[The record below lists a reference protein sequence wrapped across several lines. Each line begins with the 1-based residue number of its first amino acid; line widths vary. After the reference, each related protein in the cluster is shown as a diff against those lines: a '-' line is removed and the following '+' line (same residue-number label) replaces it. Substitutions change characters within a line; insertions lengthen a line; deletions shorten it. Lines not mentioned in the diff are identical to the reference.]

1 MLFWGRWRLVFATAA
16 IALLLSGVPCAIRAA
31 GDDPTAQVETHDD
44 ARAFDNIPVD
54 TCRLGSQGVALAE
67 EVSNTSSSTPLLT
80 ARLKVCAAWP
90 ACGTCVRM
98 YEGDCRYV
106 FPTFVMAYGVK
117 DPTGPGKIC
126 ACKVLACNLPWDPG
140 GWNRGC
146 IQELGCFDKPLLRDA
161 GPFCNVLPGRKR
173 SARVR
178 FVPLEFSKQSFW
190 RPGFVA
196 IVESWEQDTK
206 DHRVL
211 HRKVRKH
218 IINPGRSGVFEGII
232 GRKKD
237 EYVWHTKGW
246 KDDKEEQQWAIS
258 EQEKSYS
265 FSDAGT
271 EHYLKVRREQDAV
284 CVRYYGTDSG
294 MSVELF
300 EECLPIPSMELPR
313 IYQTYSLTNSVGQGY
328 KRDEYIGKHCKN
340 SAASRTEYLTSSNES
355 DKYRIKFIRGKDTV
369 SRNGDNTRQGE
380 SSRAFVQHLKK
391 YTSGT
396 NTSGKWVVSDTEG
409 TWLIHEEQIVEKEG
423 SPTPDW
429 YRKHITDNSDRRTRS
444 SESDTCERELRECV
458 KFGGKSMCVNVA
470 NSSREW
476 GRSVLPGVLQ
486 LQRGEHKKW
495 NTETSYYKHPVGA
508 FWGYSSIDFMQQK
521 ITEIAQDYGGNANK
535 VEFVGVA
542 ADKNRELGGI
552 CGRAND
558 GSYDNKCKYY
568 VVPGKPRVMC
578 ITGIG
583 SGADIS
589 DYEVASSSD
598 GGISRTWLKKQ
609 PKMLRRYV
617 LAGEDDSARR
627 VVCDDKYSMNLQLL
641 SQPVLDN
648 IVVKDGRFVVP
659 KKLSGGAPGRGR
671 SNGDPCARVD
681 SNTVY
686 YYESGRFNTE
696 PGSLVGCVDPSTQY
710 YAPGQKVEGC
720 TYEYVSMDDYRPMS
734 LGGRVGMRAGYYFPA
749 GVPAGDEIEKGEAV
763 VKLRP
768 LSVYDRGLCID
779 SFPRYWYEPEYK
791 ITDGQTH
798 TVSKEYVVLKFEAS
812 NGGDQTIGTL
822 PTQNGKWCQFYKIE
836 AWGGG
841 EAAAMTDVGA
851 RRSGRPGQYVVGIL
865 RNPDQK
871 DKYNCDVFAHYNR
884 QGGVT
889 TKISDLEFSIKV
901 DIGEG
906 GEYQKPKK
914 AENPKQPP
922 VRYTPTRVQE
932 NYGGGEGAGGDTV
945 VKFCTK
951 KKNSTS
957 GQSGTQG
964 STQTAEQCHE
974 IMRAVGGGST
984 HAGVLNVRAIKDL
997 MVSYRTIVGDV
1008 LAGDNGATKL
1018 LLEGRAMFT
1027 KFPLEMNFPLT
1038 REKEHILEVK
1048 EYFEGRSLPRS
1059 LCKRKLRYSEWREN
1073 GVFVPGMGGC
1083 WGDDGSATP
1092 GLGESG
1098 AVMITCERWDTVGPQ
1113 ELGFGDEIKPEQALE
1128 PGKREEER
1136 QRSDGEPWSADIET
1150 EWEHRGDTV
1159 SRTQRGVQQ
1168 PEEQKLRGAESQ
1180 EAKPG
1185 ITRPTTPA
1193 GRTTA
1198 PASKAAEPAVK
1209 QLKVEKP
1216 KPAPKPKPQPAKPQW
1231 PAKKKYL
1238 YCPWHAW
1245 WTIGN
1250 SHYSCMGGLRE
1261 YEEVFNSEADYEYF
1275 LAKQY
1280 KVRYMRGC
1288 DDERC
1293 IHFERGY
1300 TNNPYTSA
1308 KQWWRKVDELDKK
1321 YKRGRYSQPRNRK

>member
-16 IALLLSGVPCAIRAA
+16 IALLLSGVPCIIKAT
-31 GDDPTAQVETHDD
+31 DDDSTAQEESTDD
-44 ARAFDNIPVD
+44 AHAFDNIPVD

-80 ARLKVCAAWP
+80 ARLKVCGAWP
-90 ACGTCVRM
+90 ACGTCARM

-284 CVRYYGTDSG
+284 CVRYYGTDPD
-294 MSVELF
+294 MSIELF

-328 KRDEYIGKHCKN
+328 NRDEYVEKHCKN
-340 SAASRTEYLTSSNES
+340 SAASRTEYLTSNNES
-355 DKYRIKFIRGKDTV
+355 EKYRIKFIRGKDTV

-380 SSRAFVQHLKK
+380 SGRAFVQHLKK
-391 YTSGT
+391 STR
-396 NTSGKWVVSDTEG
+396 GKWMVFDEKG
-409 TWLIHEEQIVEKEG
+409 EAWAIQEEQIVAKEG
-423 SPTPDW
+423 SSSTPDW
-429 YRKHITDNSDRRTRS
+429 YKKHITDNTNRRTRS
-444 SESDTCERELRECV
+444 SESDTCERKLRECV
-458 KFGGKSMCVNVA
+458 RFGGKGMCVDVDSTKGWWNGVP
-470 NSSREW
+470 
-476 GRSVLPGVLQ
+476 PGILQ
-486 LQRGEHKKW
+486 LQHSGNQKW
-495 NTETSYYKHPVGA
+495 NATETSYYKHPVGG
-508 FWGYSSIDFMQQK
+508 FRGYSSIDFMQQK
-521 ITEIAQDYGGNANK
+521 ITEIAKDYGGNANK

-558 GSYDNKCKYY
+558 GSHDSKCKYY
-568 VVPGKPRVMC
+568 EVTGKPRVMC

-583 SGADIS
+583 SGADTS

-617 LAGEDDSARR
+617 LAGEDDDARR

-659 KKLSGGAPGRGR
+659 KKLSGEASSRGR
-671 SNGDPCARVD
+671 SGGDPCARVD

-686 YYESGRFNTE
+686 YYESGRFTTE

-720 TYEYVSMDDYRPMS
+720 TYEYVSRDDYRPMS

-749 GVPAGDEIEKGEAV
+749 GVPVSDEIEEEGAV

-791 ITDGQTH
+791 ITGGQTQ

-812 NGGDQTIGTL
+812 SGDQTVGTL
-822 PTQNGKWCQFYKIE
+822 PTRNGKWCQFYKIE

-865 RNPDQK
+865 RNPDQNG
-871 DKYNCDVFAHYNR
+871 KYSCDVFAHYNK
-884 QGGVT
+884 QGG

-906 GEYQKPKK
+906 GEYQQPKK
-914 AENPKQPP
+914 AESHKQPP
-922 VRYTPTRVQE
+922 VKYTQTRVQE
-932 NYGGGEGAGGDTV
+932 NYGGGTGAGGDTV
-945 VKFCTK
+945 VKLCTK
-951 KKNSTS
+951 KKNSTN
-957 GQSGTQG
+957 GQS
-964 STQTAEQCHE
+964 STQSNTQNTEQCHE

-997 MVSYRTIVGDV
+997 MVSYRTIIGDV
-1008 LAGDNGATKL
+1008 LAGDDGATKL

-1038 REKEHILEVK
+1038 REKEHILDVK

-1059 LCKRKLRYSEWREN
+1059 LCRRKLRYSKWREN

-1083 WGDDGSATP
+1083 WGDDSSITP

-1098 AVMITCERWDTVGPQ
+1098 AVMVTCERWDTVGPQ

-1128 PGKREEER
+1128 PGRREEER
-1136 QRSDGEPWSADIET
+1136 PGDEPGSTAIGT
-1150 EWEHRGDTV
+1150 EWNLRGGPE
-1159 SRTQRGVQQ
+1159 SRVRREAQQ
-1168 PEEQKLRGAESQ
+1168 QSEEQKLKDARSKEP
-1180 EAKPG
+1180 KPG
-1185 ITRPTTPA
+1185 ETTATRSTASA
-1193 GRTTA
+1193 GRTTS
-1198 PASKAAEPAVK
+1198 PAGKSTESAVK
-1209 QLKVEKP
+1209 QLKVEEPK
-1216 KPAPKPKPQPAKPQW
+1216 KPAPKPQPKPEPQW

-1250 SHYSCMGGLRE
+1250 GHYSCMGGLRE
-1261 YEEVFNSEADYEYF
+1261 YEEVFKSEADYEYF

-1280 KVRYMRGC
+1280 KVRRMSGC

-1300 TNNPYTSA
+1300 TNNPHASEGY
-1308 KQWWRKVDELDKK
+1308 WWKRVDKLDQK
-1321 YKRGRYSQPRNRK
+1321 YKRGRYSPKGKKR